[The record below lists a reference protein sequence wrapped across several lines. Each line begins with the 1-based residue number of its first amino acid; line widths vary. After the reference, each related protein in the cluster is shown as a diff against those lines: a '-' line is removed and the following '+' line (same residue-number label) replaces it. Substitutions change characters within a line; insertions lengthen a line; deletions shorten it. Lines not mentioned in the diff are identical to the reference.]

1 MRFHEQGVG
10 CTTRVPTFMHLNIR
24 SYDHGVPAPPPNNQS
39 PMVMH
44 PRVRAGTTAIG
55 FGERVLYPAG
65 IDHTGEMVYILPTAA
80 W

>member
-1 MRFHEQGVG
+1 
-10 CTTRVPTFMHLNIR
+10 
-24 SYDHGVPAPPPNNQS
+24 
-39 PMVMH
+39 MVMH